1 MGILWE
7 KISAA
12 IYSELVMQRRYYG
25 NMEIFSGYM
34 FFCYI
39 FWEYSSTTENFYR
52 PFLSLVNLDEI
63 LLPQCD
69 VTG

>member
-1 MGILWE
+1 
-7 KISAA
+7 
-12 IYSELVMQRRYYG
+12 
-25 NMEIFSGYM
+25 MEIWRYFRDIC

-39 FWEYSSTTENFYR
+39 FWEYSSTTENFYL
-52 PFLSLVNLDEI
+52 PFLRLVNLDEI